1 MALIRIIFIIIL
13 AYYLIR
19 FIDKH
24 VVPYLFGKPE
34 QKSTKKSNNGD
45 KKFRKRTSQGEV
57 TITDFGGKKKDVSAS
72 DEDYVEYEE
81 LE

>member
-34 QKSTKKSNNGD
+34 QKSAKKPKSGG
-45 KKFRKRTSQGEV
+45 KEFRKKTSRGEV
-57 TITDFGGKKKDVSAS
+57 TITDFGGKKKDVSAG
-72 DEDYVEYEE
+72 DDDYIEYEE